1 MHAPPGP
8 MSLSAFL
15 DRYRAP
21 ITRAVNRTYPPRYTA
36 ALAPTLGYDLARLGR
51 RPLGAQ
57 AHAIRA
63 AALALREG
71 PSATIVG
78 EMGCGKSFVG
88 AAAAFFSGA
97 RRVLIL
103 CPPHLTRKWV
113 REIRATVP
121 GARVAIARTI
131 TDLERLREA
140 DARPTLLVGLPGQV
154 PATPA
159 PRFVVL
165 SREAAKLSHLWRP
178 AAVERPIHRSGG
190 AGQRELCCPDCFA
203 PIADDE
209 GIPLARAE
217 LATKKRRCR
226 QCDGHLWTADAAP
239 PPTHAQGR
247 PVFPSRAARAKD
259 LPARV
264 GPRKYP
270 LADYIR
276 RRLPGFFDLLVAD
289 EVHEFKGRGSAQGLA
304 AGALADACGKK
315 LTLTGTLMGGYAST
329 LFHLLWR
336 FNPAIRAEFGRGDE
350 AKWVA
355 RYGIVERITTKPGHD
370 EHQEDGRRSK
380 RRAYAV
386 RTVERPGIS
395 PAVLFHLIPTTVFL
409 RLADIAADLPAYT
422 ERVATVPLG
431 DTPTV
436 GLDGTPGPSQRE
448 TYTALAEEL
457 TRAVREALAR
467 KSKRL
472 LGAYIQAL
480 LAYPDAC
487 IRAET
492 VVDKRHGIVVA
503 SAPALPEGAVYPK
516 EQLLLDLVRRD
527 RFRGRR
533 TLVFCTHT
541 ETRDITPRLR
551 AVLEREGFRVAVLK
565 ATVKA
570 EVREEWIADRV
581 AEGVEVLLCNPRLVA
596 TGLDLLDFPS
606 LCWYQTDYSVY
617 TMRQASRRSW
627 RPGQTSDV
635 EVTFLAYRGTLQER
649 ALGLVAAKV
658 KAALIVE
665 GELPD
670 DGLAGL
676 DADEHDQVVA
686 LAKRLVDPD
695 AADDASLE
703 AMFAE
708 SRALEA
714 AAKET
719 LAASHRLDPDPTL
732 ALTALEARDC
742 LDHAAHRGAT
752 AAAAITPPSRRV
764 AQLALDLAASAP
776 SDAPTD
782 IPAAREPTVPPPI
795 GRVMRFEDLAALARP
810 RGRRRKG
817 APVGQLDLFTS

>member
-1 MHAPPGP
+1 M
-8 MSLSAFL
+8 
-15 DRYRAP
+15 
-21 ITRAVNRTYPPRYTA
+21 
-36 ALAPTLGYDLARLGR
+36 
-51 RPLGAQ
+51 
-57 AHAIRA
+57 
-63 AALALREG
+63 
-71 PSATIVG
+71 
-78 EMGCGKSFVG
+78 
-88 AAAAFFSGA
+88 
-97 RRVLIL
+97 
-103 CPPHLTRKWV
+103 

-131 TDLERLREA
+131 TDLERLRET
-140 DARPTLLVGLPGQV
+140 DARPTLLVGLPGQA
-154 PATPA
+154 PATPV

-178 AAVERPIHRSGG
+178 AAIERPVLRPGA

-203 PIADDE
+203 PIVDDE
-209 GIPLARAE
+209 GIPLTRTE

-226 QCDGHLWTADAAP
+226 QCDGQLWTADAAP
-239 PPTHAQGR
+239 PPAHAQGR
-247 PVFPSRAARAKD
+247 PVFPSRAARAGH

-304 AGALADACGKK
+304 AGALADACGKR

-355 RYGIVERITTKPGHD
+355 RYGIVERITTKPGDD

-386 RTVERPGIS
+386 RTVECPGIS
-395 PAVLFHLIPTTVFL
+395 PAVLFHLVPTTVFL
-409 RLADIAADLPAYT
+409 RLADIAADLPMYT
-422 ERVATVPLG
+422 EQVATVALD

-436 GLDGTPGPSQRE
+436 GPDGAPGPSQRE
-448 TYTALAEEL
+448 AYAGLAEEL

-472 LGAYIQAL
+472 LGAYVQAL

-487 IRAET
+487 TRAET
-492 VVDKRHGIVVA
+492 VVDKRDGTVVA
-503 SAPALPEGAVYPK
+503 TAPALPADAIYPK

-527 RFRGRR
+527 RLRGRR
-533 TLVFCTHT
+533 TLVYCTHT

-565 ATVKA
+565 AAVKA
-570 EVREEWIADRV
+570 EAREEWIAARV

-617 TMRQASRRSW
+617 VMRQASRRSW
-627 RPGQTSDV
+627 RPGQASDV

-665 GELPD
+665 GELPA

-676 DADEHDQVVA
+676 DADDHDQILA
-686 LAKRLVDPD
+686 LAKRLVDPE
-695 AADDASLE
+695 ASDDASLE

-708 SRALEA
+708 TRTIEA
-714 AAKET
+714 EAEEY
-719 LAASHRLDPDPTL
+719 LD
-732 ALTALEARDC
+732 E
-742 LDHAAHRGAT
+742 AHRP
-752 AAAAITPPSRRV
+752 TPEPAFIP
-764 AQLALDLAASAP
+764 AQLGAPLRPANPAPSVTTVISAKTTPLRRTTQLSLDLAAVASVAELHEVAGAP
-776 SDAPTD
+776 DTS
-782 IPAAREPTVPPPI
+782 VPPPI
-795 GRVMRFEDLAALARP
+795 GRGVRFEDLAALARP
-810 RGRRRKG
+810 RARRRSG
-817 APVGQLDLFTS
+817 APVGQLDLFAS

>member
-1 MHAPPGP
+1 MHEQPGP

-21 ITRAVNRTYPPRYTA
+21 ITRAVNHTYPPRYTA

-97 RRVLIL
+97 KSVLIL

-121 GARVAIARTI
+121 GALVAIARSI

-140 DARPTLLVGLPGQV
+140 DARPTLLVGLPGQA
-154 PATPA
+154 PGTPA

-165 SREAAKLSHLWRP
+165 SREAAKLSYLWRP
-178 AAVERPIHRSGG
+178 AAIARPIHRPGG

-203 PIADDE
+203 PIVDDE

-226 QCDGHLWTADAAP
+226 ACGGPLWTADAAP
-239 PPTHAQGR
+239 PPAHAQGR
-247 PVFPSRAARAKD
+247 PGDARREDRAA
-259 LPARV
+259 LGVRV

-276 RRLPGFFDLLVAD
+276 RRMPGFFDLLVAD

-304 AGALADACGKK
+304 AGALADACGKT

-355 RYGIVERITTKPGHD
+355 RYGIVERITTKSGDD
-370 EHQEDGRRSK
+370 EHHEDGRRSK

-409 RLADIAADLPAYT
+409 RLADIAADLPTYT

-431 DTPTV
+431 DTPSA
-436 GLDGTPGPSQRE
+436 GFDGAPGPSQRE
-448 TYTALAEEL
+448 AYTALAEEL

-487 IRAET
+487 TRAET
-492 VVDKRHGIVVA
+492 VIDKRHATVVA
-503 SAPALPEGAVYPK
+503 TAPALPEGAVYPK
-516 EQLLLDLVRRD
+516 EQVLLDLVRRD
-527 RFRGRR
+527 RLRGRR

-551 AVLEREGFRVAVLK
+551 AVLERAGFRVAVLK
-565 ATVKA
+565 AAVKA
-570 EVREEWIADRV
+570 EAREDWIAARV
-581 AEGVEVLLCNPRLVA
+581 TEGVEVLLCNPRLVA
-596 TGLDLLDFPS
+596 TGLDLLAFPS
-606 LCWYQTDYSVY
+606 VCWYQTDYSVY

-627 RPGQTSDV
+627 RPGQTAAV
-635 EVTFLAYRGTLQER
+635 EVTFLAYQGTLQER

-676 DADEHDQVVA
+676 DADDHDQVVA

-708 SRALEA
+708 TRSLEA
-714 AAKET
+714 EAEET
-719 LAASHRLDPDPTL
+719 LDAAHRLDPEPAFTPMLRATL
-732 ALTALEARDC
+732 APM
-742 LDHAAHRGAT
+742 AT
-752 AAAAITPPSRRV
+752 ELRASRV
-764 AQLALDLAASAP
+764 AQLTLDLAAG
-776 SDAPTD
+776 APTG
-782 IPAAREPTVPPPI
+782 AASGAPTVQDEAVPPPI
-795 GRVMRFEDLAALARP
+795 GRVIRFEDLATLARP
-810 RGRRRKG
+810 RARRRKC
-817 APVGQLDLFTS
+817 APPGQLDLFAS

>member
-1 MHAPPGP
+1 MHVPPNP
-8 MSLSAFL
+8 MSLSTFL
-15 DRYRAP
+15 DHYRAP
-21 ITRAVNRTYPPRYTA
+21 ITTAVNRTYPPRYTA
-36 ALAPTLGYDLARLGR
+36 AIAPTLGFDLARLGR

-97 RRVLIL
+97 RRVLVL

-131 TDLERLREA
+131 TDLERLRAA
-140 DARPTLLVGLPGQV
+140 DARPLALFGLPGQAPAV
-154 PATPA
+154 PAPH
-159 PRFVVL
+159 FVVL
-165 SREAAKLSHLWRP
+165 SREAAKLSYLWHP
-178 AAVERPIHRSGG
+178 AAVERPVYRPG
-190 AGQRELCCPDCFA
+190 AAGHRELCCPDCFA

-209 GIPLARAE
+209 GIPLTRAE

-226 QCDGHLWTADAAP
+226 ACGGTLWTADAAP
-239 PPTHAQGR
+239 PPPHAQGR
-247 PVFPSRAARAKD
+247 PVFAARTAQARGR
-259 LPARV
+259 PARG

-276 RRLPGFFDLLVAD
+276 RRLPGFFDLLIAD

-304 AGALADACGKK
+304 AGALADACGKT

-336 FNPAIRAEFGRGDE
+336 FNPAIRAEFGRSDE

-355 RYGIVERITTKPGHD
+355 RYGIVERITTKPGDD
-370 EHQEDGRRSK
+370 EHREDGRRSK
-380 RRAYAV
+380 RRAYTV

-409 RLADIAADLPAYT
+409 RLADIAADLPSYT
-422 ERVATVPLG
+422 ERVATVSLD
-431 DTPTV
+431 DTPTM
-436 GLDGTPGPSQRE
+436 GTDGAPGPSQRAA
-448 TYTALAEEL
+448 YAGLAAEL
-457 TRAVREALAR
+457 TRAVRAALAR
-467 KSKRL
+467 KSKHL
-472 LGAYIQAL
+472 LGAYVQAL

-487 IRAET
+487 TRAET
-492 VVDKRHGIVVA
+492 VVDKRHGTIVA
-503 SAPALPEGAVYPK
+503 TAPALPEGAIYPK

-527 RFRGRR
+527 RLRGRR
-533 TLVFCTHT
+533 TLVYCTHT

-551 AVLEREGFRVAVLK
+551 AVLERAGFRVAVLK
-565 ATVKA
+565 AAVKA
-570 EVREEWIADRV
+570 EAREEWIAARV
-581 AEGVEVLLCNPRLVA
+581 AEGVEVLLTNPRLVA
-596 TGLDLLDFPS
+596 TGLDLLDFSS

-627 RPGQTSDV
+627 RPGQRADV

-676 DADEHDQVVA
+676 DADDHDQVLA
-686 LAKRLVDPD
+686 LAKRLVDRD

-703 AMFAE
+703 ALFAAT
-708 SRALEA
+708 RALEVEA
-714 AAKET
+714 EEA
-719 LAASHRLDPDPTL
+719 LD
-732 ALTALEARDC
+732 E
-742 LDHAAHRGAT
+742 AHRFVPEPANAPAPFGT
-752 AAAAITPPSRRV
+752 TPYPAAQASPVAAEMTPVTIPTRRV
-764 AQLALDLAASAP
+764 AQLPLDLAAAAPAGTPPGASA
-776 SDAPTD
+776 APTLS
-782 IPAAREPTVPPPI
+782 VPPPI
-795 GRVMRFEDLAALARP
+795 GRVVRFEDLAALARP
-810 RGRRRKG
+810 RPRRRKG
-817 APVGQLDLFTS
+817 KPSGQRDLFAF